1 MGEVTQ
7 QTAAPELGAGLTP
20 APPQGLWEAVVVE
33 LKRCFRPPAEVP
45 LILAANALLMCGG
58 WFLLPDS
65 LRDWLFSIHGALA
78 FPIVL
83 ESWMLSDVPSTNMLG
98 GDAAGALAALGD
110 GRAFQR
116 FLYAKSL
123 ALWILS
129 APLCAAIAVVIG
141 TSQPPPLRHR
151 RHHGRDPRDA
161 LRRAR
166 RQRLGRDPVSVSPAL
181 AAVALGAAPPLPG
194 LARALGA
201 ARPHAVQLRAG
212 RLRRRAGA
220 GVAADPP
227 WIAFTPRAADVTRVL
242 DLGALICCA
251 MAFAAFVIGHAVG
264 GRLAERRHARLVAY
278 LTDPDR
284 G

>member
-20 APPQGLWEAVVVE
+20 APPQDLWEAVVVE

-110 GRAFQR
+110 GRAFRR

-129 APLCAAIAVVIG
+129 APLCAAIAIGIG
-141 TSQPPPLRHR
+141 THNHHHFDTVAITAVILAMPFGVLGVSAWVGILFPYHPRSLRWR
-151 RHHGRDPRDA
+151 WAQRHHSPGSLVRWVLLVLTPYNFV
-161 LRRAR
+161 
-166 RQRLGRDPVSVSPAL
+166 PVVCGVVLAPAL
-181 AAVALGAAPPLPG
+181 LLTRHGSRSHLGLLTSREFSISAL
-194 LARALGA
+194 
-201 ARPHAVQLRAG
+201 V
-212 RLRRRAGA
+212 
-220 GVAADPP
+220 
-227 WIAFTPRAADVTRVL
+227 
-242 DLGALICCA
+242 CCA
-251 MAFAAFVIGHAVG
+251 MALAAFVIGHAVG